1 MSVPRQRLILG
12 ERLPAGAC
20 ETEGLGEGLAATGG
34 AAAAAGCWVLAGV
47 A

>member
-34 AAAAAGCWVLAGV
+34 AAAGCWVLAGV